1 MVIGFAGSGNM
12 AAAMAR
18 GWASAPEGAPAMLFS
33 DAGSGRAAR
42 LAAELGGEA
51 RGSLD
56 QLAADSDF
64 VVLAVKPH
72 GLDAAAEAIGGHAR
86 GICSVLGATSLD
98 SLRAAFPD
106 AAVVRCMPTIA
117 SALRTGV
124 ICHAPVAEAAEPLA
138 ETMIAA
144 LGMIGRTVEVADSE
158 LDLATAMMGNTPAY
172 FALFAEALADAGA
185 AEGLDRDLALE
196 LVTQTMAATARLL
209 GGLDPATLRENVASP
224 GGSTEGGLVA
234 LEADDLRAIT
244 AHAVRG
250 ALERMGR

>member
-33 DAGSGRAAR
+33 DNGSGRAAR

-72 GLDAAAEAIGGHAR
+72 GLEAAAEAMRGHAN
-86 GICSVLGATSLD
+86 GICSVLGATSVE

-106 AAVVRCMPTIA
+106 TPVTRCMPTIA
-117 SALRTGV
+117 SELRTGV
-124 ICHAPVAEAAEPLA
+124 ICHAPLDPADGALG
-138 ETMIAA
+138 ETMLAA
-144 LGMIGRTVEVADSE
+144 LGMIGRTIEVADPD
-158 LDLATAMMGNTPAY
+158 LDVATAMMGNTPAY

-185 AEGLDRDLALE
+185 AEGLDGRLALE
-196 LVTQTMAATARLL
+196 LVRESMAATARLL
-209 GGLDPATLRENVASP
+209 ERLDPATLREQVASP
-224 GGSTEGGLVA
+224 GGSTEGGLAA
-234 LEADDLRAIT
+234 LEADELRAVA

-250 ALERMGR
+250 SLERMGR